1 MGPDESEVVSLLKEG
16 DKAGTVHVAHGI
28 ADYATLC
35 GLDPFENTFTPTRE
49 PVTCTACLGMIQTV
63 IAVAPVRTLKLWCAK
78 IRTVTDEGTRT

>member
-1 MGPDESEVVSLLKEG
+1 MTTLKEG
-16 DKAGTVHVAHGI
+16 DKAGTVHVPHGI

-63 IAVAPVRTLKLWCAK
+63 ITLAPLRTLRLWCAK
-78 IRTVTDEGTRT
+78 IQTTTDEGA